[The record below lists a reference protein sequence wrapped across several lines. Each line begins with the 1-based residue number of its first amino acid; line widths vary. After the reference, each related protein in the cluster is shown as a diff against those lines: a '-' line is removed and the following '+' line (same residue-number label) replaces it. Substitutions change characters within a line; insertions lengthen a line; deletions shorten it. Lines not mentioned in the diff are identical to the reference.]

1 MKKILKPKQQEEAN
15 YFSDFTGQPFDEY
28 YGPAVELKV
37 NFNYGSKYDCSE
49 FTLHLSDKDI
59 EPILDLIQSKLNS
72 DFKKGLHDFYLGD
85 EEQLQ
90 NAIEA
95 RDHMECEHRIS
106 NMRLINRL
114 LGNEEY
120 D

>member
-1 MKKILKPKQQEEAN
+1 
-15 YFSDFTGQPFDEY
+15 
-28 YGPAVELKV
+28 
-37 NFNYGSKYDCSE
+37 
-49 FTLHLSDKDI
+49 LHLSDKDI

-72 DFKKGLHDFYLGD
+72 DFKKELHDFYLGD

-114 LGNEEY
+114 LGNETA
-120 D
+120 